1 VANAGVYNI
10 QFSAQLDNSDNQ
22 DHDAD
27 IWLAKN
33 GSTVANTNT
42 QITVPSSHGG
52 TNGNAVASVNFVLT
66 LAAGDYVELMWQV
79 QNTSISL
86 PYYAISAPQPA
97 TPSLIV
103 TVSQVAVLGGTY
115 LPTTQTWTVEW
126 KAASGGATL
135 GSSGFNLT
143 NLTSGGLK
151 QDTAGNWYEELTS
164 TTTVGRLTHST
175 LAPSTTTPW
184 EMEWDV
190 ACATY
195 DGGTGMEADE
205 GTGGRRSRMYYVTS
219 TSQWEQSA
227 AAQLTGLFD
236 IDNDDRV
243 VMTMRS
249 RPGGMRTYFVDG
261 MSVAGSRYSTDAATA
276 GTARYCWCNGG
287 ATTFTRTYRVYAVR
301 LLHNG
306 VATAPPYARIISTP
320 VQP

>member
-1 VANAGVYNI
+1 
-10 QFSAQLDNSDNQ
+10 
-22 DHDAD
+22 
-27 IWLAKN
+27 
-33 GSTVANTNT
+33 
-42 QITVPSSHGG
+42 
-52 TNGNAVASVNFVLT
+52 
-66 LAAGDYVELMWQV
+66 
-79 QNTSISL
+79 
-86 PYYAISAPQPA
+86 
-97 TPSLIV
+97 
-103 TVSQVAVLGGTY
+103 
-115 LPTTQTWTVEW
+115 
-126 KAASGGATL
+126 
-135 GSSGFNLT
+135 
-143 NLTSGGLK
+143 
-151 QDTAGNWYEELTS
+151 
-164 TTTVGRLTHST
+164 
-175 LAPSTTTPW
+175 
-184 EMEWDV
+184 MEWDV

-205 GTGGRRSRMYYVTS
+205 GTGGRRSRMFYVTS

-287 ATTFTRTYRVYAVR
+287 TTTLTRTYRVYAVR